1 MDEDTASIKSCI
13 QSIKIGS
20 GEEDPYKNL
29 QSILANC
36 VIEKSYEWAI
46 KHAQTWVNIV
56 EKFNFQKCGSSAS
69 DAEFGRKVAEVAVK
83 AGKSG

>member
-46 KHAQTWVNIV
+46 KHA
-56 EKFNFQKCGSSAS
+56 
-69 DAEFGRKVAEVAVK
+69 
-83 AGKSG
+83 